1 MRALSDDPGD
11 IFFESIKYN
20 DFGLKPIHTIL
31 PKKEYNETLLDGLHI
46 FHNPFAEYPI
56 SWEFFDNDD
65 ITHHDFDFAKGIPLL
80 KTHDGAL
87 FQRSTFKLNIPTR
100 KIRQKINKSIRK
112 ANLKLQKKH
121 VKTDQ
126 PLSIRDLEDIFGPL

>member
-1 MRALSDDPGD
+1 MTPVPL
-11 IFFESIKYN
+11 
-20 DFGLKPIHTIL
+20 
-31 PKKEYNETLLDGLHI
+31 LLDGLYI

-56 SWEFFDNDD
+56 SWHFFDRDD
-65 ITHHDFDFAKGIPLL
+65 ITHHDFDLETGVPLV

-100 KIRQKINKSIRK
+100 KM
-112 ANLKLQKKH
+112 NLKLQKKH